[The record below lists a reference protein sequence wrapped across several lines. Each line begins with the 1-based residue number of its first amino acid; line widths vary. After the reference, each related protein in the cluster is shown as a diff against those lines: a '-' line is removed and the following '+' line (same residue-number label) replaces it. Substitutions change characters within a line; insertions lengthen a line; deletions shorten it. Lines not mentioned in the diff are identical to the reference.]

1 MAKLKRNSIQKYEDH
16 SFYCLNCGRKGIP
29 IWRNKGHLHSKNH
42 RKALYCPYCQLT
54 VNHIEVR
61 NYEEAII
68 FQENFSKGL
77 FQEEAQESIQ
87 YLKDSFKEALCYA

>member
-16 SFYCLNCGRKGIP
+16 SFYCLNCGHKGIP

-61 NYEEAII
+61 SYEEAIT

-77 FQEEAQESIQ
+77 FKEEAQASIK
-87 YLKDSFKEALCYA
+87 YLKNSLKETLCYA